1 VRSEDDRVIQPIT
14 INGKHFELT
23 LRQQPCGQWHWLMT
37 APGQLVLSGD
47 AASEAQALEVA
58 HGAGQTLAQIAAA

>member
-1 VRSEDDRVIQPIT
+1 MIQPMT
-14 INGKHFELT
+14 IDGKRFELT

-37 APGQLVLSGD
+37 APGQLVLSGN

-58 HGAGQTLAQIAAA
+58 HGAGQTLARIATA

>member
-1 VRSEDDRVIQPIT
+1 VIQPIT
-14 INGKHFELT
+14 IDGKRFELT
-23 LRQQPCGQWHWLMT
+23 LRQQPCGQWHWLMS

-58 HGAGQTLAQIAAA
+58 RGAGQALARVAAA

>member
-1 VRSEDDRVIQPIT
+1 VGSEDDHVIQPMT
-14 INGKHFELT
+14 IDGKRFELT

-47 AASEAQALEVA
+47 AASETQALEVA
-58 HGAGQTLAQIAAA
+58 RGAGQMLARLAAA

>member
-1 VRSEDDRVIQPIT
+1 MIQPLT
-14 INGKHFELT
+14 IDGKRFELT

-47 AASEAQALEVA
+47 AASEAQALELA
-58 HGAGQTLAQIAAA
+58 QGAGQALARMI